1 MPTAIWIR
9 NSAEVSSLVTTS
21 VRRFY
26 SVQRAAALDSTQF
39 YQHADYSR
47 GLRVPK
53 LDRVLASS
61 LLKKVT
67 SKLVIDTVST
77 KTGAHKVFYQE
88 ACRYWAKSSNFSPR
102 FVRNG
107 ESVDQPHGRII
118 SFDDASAAGLV
129 NCLLNSSLFYWYY
142 STLADCE
149 HINDSLVRA
158 FPLPSDWRTTDWI
171 KLASEI
177 DAALRESAKSKSILT
192 KQGHV
197 IEYDEIEGRRARDVI
212 LHADVAFARHF
223 DFSPVELDYL
233 VSYDIKY
240 RMGQDAKDD
249 DD

>member
-9 NSAEVSSLVTTS
+9 NPGDASALVTTA

-26 SVQRAAALDSTQF
+26 TTQRSVALDSTMLHRHSDVF
-39 YQHADYSR
+39 C

-53 LDRVLASS
+53 IDRAIANS
-61 LLKKVT
+61 LLQKVV
-67 SKLVIDTVST
+67 SKSAIDALTT
-77 KTGAHKVFYQE
+77 KSGAHKVFYQE

-107 ESVDQPHGRII
+107 ESIDQPHGRII
-118 SFDDASAAGLV
+118 TLDSASAAGLV

-149 HINDSLVRA
+149 HVNDSLVRG
-158 FPLPSDWRTTDWI
+158 FPLPTDWRTTDWVS
-171 KLASEI
+171 LATEI
-177 DAALRESAKSKSILT
+177 DAALRGTAKTKTILT

-212 LHADVAFARHF
+212 VGADLAFGRHF
-223 DFSPVELDYL
+223 GFSPAELDY
-233 VSYDIKY
+233 VINYDIKY
-240 RMGQDAKDD
+240 RVGQSTEEADD
-249 DD
+249 